1 MAVGDQIM
9 LGKSRGDLPT
19 FSCHCGPQ
27 MVDGKITYLTHNE
40 DEASGRTPVQTSS
53 TGDYPGPADMG
64 IEIMCPDH
72 DSETTYQRTADT
84 IRMSG

>member
-1 MAVGDQIM
+1 
-9 LGKSRGDLPT
+9 
-19 FSCHCGPQ
+19 

-40 DEASGRTPVQTSS
+40 DEASGRVPVQTSS

-64 IEIMCPDH
+64 IEIMSPDH
-72 DSETTYQRTADT
+72 DSETTYQRTADS